1 MDSNQSIINPELEPW
16 TFTVRLALE
25 AHSQAE
31 KFRLYQSNPDKAKQI
46 YLNTLAVYAV
56 NFYLQCRGFETN
68 LEQSDSW
75 NPAMQMLMDTA
86 DLVVKDCGK
95 LECRYVLPNAKF
107 VGVPPEVWQER
118 IGYLVVQLSKS
129 LREATILGFV
139 EQVTSSEIS
148 LTEIRSLQELPRYL
162 NKNSSVLNLS
172 QWFEGIF
179 EASWQ
184 AVESLLDTQST
195 ELAHSYRSAPPVE
208 SLLDTQSTELAH
220 SYRSAPPIARCKLIE
235 LELGKP
241 EQAVVMM
248 VELTEVSEQD
258 REIYLDV
265 HPKQGQIYLP
275 DNLKLMLVNED
286 GETLIDV
293 PPGSENKT
301 MPLDFE
307 GEVGD
312 RFSVKLV
319 LGDVILTE
327 NFIV

>member
-1 MDSNQSIINPELEPW
+1 MDYNQSIINPELEPW

-31 KFRLYQSNPDKAKQI
+31 KFRLYHSNPDKAKQA

-75 NPAMQMLMDTA
+75 NPVMQMLMDTA

-107 VGVPPEVWQER
+107 VCVPPEVWQER

-139 EQVTSSEIS
+139 EKVTSSEIP

-162 NKNSSVLNLS
+162 NKSRSVLNLS

-179 EASWQ
+179 EAGWQ
-184 AVESLLDTQST
+184 ALEALLDTQSI
-195 ELAHSYRSAPPVE
+195 ELALSYRSYRSAPP
-208 SLLDTQSTELAH
+208 T
-220 SYRSAPPIARCKLIE
+220 ARCKLI
-235 LELGKP
+235 ELGKP

-248 VELTEVSEQD
+248 VELTEASEKD
-258 REIYLDV
+258 REIRLEV
-265 HPKQGQIYLP
+265 RPKQGQIYLP
-275 DNLKLMLVNED
+275 EDLKLMLLNED
-286 GETLIDV
+286 RETLIDV

-319 LGDVILTE
+319 LGDVILKE
-327 NFIV
+327 NFII

>member
-1 MDSNQSIINPELEPW
+1 MNSNQSIINPELEPW
-16 TFTVRLALE
+16 TFTIGLALE

-31 KFRLYQSNPDKAKQI
+31 KFRRYHSSPDKAKQA

-56 NFYLQCRGFETN
+56 NFYLQCLGFETN

-75 NPAMQMLMDTA
+75 NPAMQILMDTA

-95 LECRYVLPNAKF
+95 FECRPVLPNAEF
-107 VGVPPEVWQER
+107 VCVPPEVWQER
-118 IGYLVVQLSKS
+118 IGYFAVQLSQS

-139 EQVTSSEIS
+139 EQVTSSEIP

-162 NKNSSVLNLS
+162 NKNRSVLTLS

-184 AVESLLDTQST
+184 ALEALLDTQSI
-195 ELAHSYRSAPPVE
+195 ELALSYRSYR
-208 SLLDTQSTELAH
+208 
-220 SYRSAPPIARCKLIE
+220 SYRNAPPIARCKLIE
-235 LELGKP
+235 LGTP

-248 VELTEVSEQD
+248 LELTEVSEKD

-307 GEVGD
+307 GEIGD
-312 RFSVKLV
+312 RFSIKLA